1 LRVLLLNLRSL
12 VLAQV
17 KMVLITSPSVVLYS
31 VAILAFTLVVSAP
44 LLRRRRL
51 TVKIA
56 RFIRM

>member
-1 LRVLLLNLRSL
+1 LRALLQSLRNL

-17 KMVLITSPSVVLYS
+17 KMVSITSPSVVLYS
-31 VAILAFTLVVSAP
+31 VAILAFTLVASVPS
-44 LLRRRRL
+44 LKKKRL